1 MAQIHIQASK
11 LAYLADRKFLTLPEE
26 NFYRLD
32 LNAHEKLILPW
43 FLPKKKKSTENAKS
57 FAHFGL
63 VSLTIFTLLFAMTNA
78 QAYTKILLAD
88 ISDAKQAQIDSIP
101 VKHLAV
107 LSDDALTNKDPN
119 HIQKPNTLK
128 ALEKAE
134 IIPENGI
141 MPLNIWVAE
150 PDNRIR
156 IPSLNIDV
164 PLVKPELGLDA
175 LQSQDWN
182 TLEEQI
188 RSSLQ
193 NGVVYYPGTA
203 EPGTRGNF
211 FVTGHSSN
219 YFWELSKYNTVFA
232 LLPKIANGADIYITY
247 NQDHFH
253 YKVSSKTEVKPD
265 DVGILRQGNDFKMT
279 LMTCTPVG
287 TSLKRLVV
295 SADLVN

>member
-11 LAYLADRKFLTLPEE
+11 LAYLADRKFLALPEE

-32 LNAHEKLILPW
+32 ISAHEKLILPW
-43 FLPKKKKSTENAKS
+43 FLPKKRKSTVHVKS

-78 QAYTKILLAD
+78 QAYTKIILSD
-88 ISDAKQAQIDSIP
+88 INAAQQAQINEMPIQHLALLSEEISSKDS
-101 VKHLAV
+101 KHLQQP
-107 LSDDALTNKDPN
+107 NK
-119 HIQKPNTLK
+119 LK
-128 ALEKAE
+128 ALEKAA
-134 IIPENGI
+134 ITPENGI
-141 MPLNIWVAE
+141 LPLNLWLTE
-150 PDNRIR
+150 PDDRIS

-164 PLVKPELGLDA
+164 PLVKPQLGLDS
-175 LQSQDWN
+175 LKSQDWN
-182 TLEEQI
+182 ALEEQI

-193 NGVVYYPGTA
+193 KGVVYYPGTA

-219 YFWELSKYNTVFA
+219 FFWELSKYNTVFA
-232 LLPKIANGADIYITY
+232 LLPKIQNGADIYITY
-247 NQDHFH
+247 DQNRYH

-265 DVGILRQGNDFKMT
+265 DVSILRQGNDFKMT

-295 SADLVN
+295 GADLVN